1 MLVKETLEDPSVVIQ
16 KFSRNRCNIMH
27 VIIAL
32 LSNLV
37 IQMKHVVDGNGI
49 ANVDLQLS
57 VILNQCLNHIYDF
70 YLRKMD

>member
-27 VIIAL
+27 VIVAF

-57 VILNQCLNHIYDF
+57 VFLNQCLNHIYDF